1 MNQRLL
7 SMTAIAL
14 TCWIAGAQA
23 ATLKEGSKPMH
34 EAVEGAAIK
43 FYLEADLTGVA
54 VARQCRSCEPMRF
67 RVTPKMS
74 VVDADNNHAPVEWNA
89 TFDVGD
95 RKADIIYFPET
106 KIIDEVILHG
116 DWD

>member
-1 MNQRLL
+1 MNRRLL
-7 SMTAIAL
+7 SITAIAL
-14 TCWIAGAQA
+14 TCWMATASA

-34 EAVEGAAIK
+34 AAVEGAAIK

-54 VARQCRSCEPMRF
+54 VARQCRNCDPMRF

-74 VVDADNNHAPVEWNA
+74 VVDGENNHTPIEWNA
-89 TFDVGD
+89 TLDIGD

-106 KIIDEVILHG
+106 KIIEEIIVHG